1 MGKKSGPDAFHTD
14 ERLYAEGKSM
24 VELRRYLCSAACKP
38 GRPVDTE
45 VCRKCE
51 VGCAFGRQWVKR
63 IDAGENPRSRKRG

>member
-1 MGKKSGPDAFHTD
+1 
-14 ERLYAEGKSM
+14 M
-24 VELRRYLCSAACKP
+24 VELRRYLCSMAAQP

-51 VGCAFGRQWVKR
+51 VGCGFGKQWVKR